1 MAEDALFLTD
11 QFGVDLNLAEC
22 INRQIRRLRR
32 GCQENFTI
40 LNTTFFRYFVTLL
53 CFSTTKSVD
62 LFHIQADAWKM
73 ISSRKKENHCSD

>member
-1 MAEDALFLTD
+1 MAEEALFLTD
-11 QFGVDLNLAEC
+11 QFGVDLNLAEY

-53 CFSTTKSVD
+53 SFSTTKSVD
-62 LFHIQADAWKM
+62 LFQSYPSGCVED
-73 ISSRKKENHCSD
+73 